1 MSSFFIHEKITFGE
15 NLNTMKK
22 IIYTFISLS
31 LFVGSIFAQPCGNS
45 GPSICVASGTMTQ
58 PGLTPR
64 TDSLEPV
71 FNGITDTTYI
81 QFKNYNTVFYAPF
94 GIFVTVQSLRIDSIE
109 NLPAGLCWATNK
121 ANNTYANQESGCIR
135 VVGTPCAQPGQ
146 YKLRIWVF
154 VNVGITSL
162 LVDAATVGLNYFVR
176 LGNYGDVVPACD
188 TLQTASLYTVG
199 YSPTANCSPVICM
212 PFTFTQ
218 SSTGNTSCAAPIGSI
233 TVAASGGTSPYTY
246 GISGS
251 SNSTGT
257 FTGLSGGNY
266 TVTATD
272 ANSCTGTVTV
282 SVSSTVPVVQVSS
295 SSLTPQTS
303 CTTPNGAIT
312 VSASGGTGPYT
323 FTDGVSSNSSG
334 IFDPLAAGS
343 YTITATDV
351 NSCSGIATEV
361 ITDNSPVVSTTVT
374 TTPQTACV
382 GSNGTFTAT
391 ASGGGS
397 PYTYT
402 YSGGSNAT
410 GAFTGVADGSYTIS
424 VTDANGCGG
433 TASATI
439 SSNVPTVTV
448 SVSATNASTAV
459 ATDGTATATATGGNG
474 AYTYA
479 WTGTAQTTATVT
491 GLAVGSYTVT
501 VTDAGGC
508 SATGSVTVSFNSG
521 INSLVNELINV
532 QIFPNPASDNFTV
545 TAQLVNAKNVT
556 VEIFNAIGE
565 KVQSRNEGLTDRI
578 TENFSVKG
586 LAKGTYTVKIST
598 GVKSASYSIAIN

>member
-1 MSSFFIHEKITFGE
+1 
-15 NLNTMKK
+15 MKK
-22 IIYTFISLS
+22 IIYTFIALS
-31 LFVGSIFAQPCGNS
+31 LFAGSIFAQPCGNS
-45 GPSICVASGTMTQ
+45 GPSICVASGGMTQ

-64 TDSLEPV
+64 TDSLDAV
-71 FNGITDTTYI
+71 YNGINDTTYI
-81 QFKNYNTVFYAPF
+81 QFKNYNTVFYQPF

-121 ANNTYANQESGCIR
+121 SNNTYANQESGCIR

-146 YKLRIWVF
+146 YQLRIWVY

-162 LVDAATVGLNYFVR
+162 LVDAATVGLHYFVR
-176 LGNYGDVVPACD
+176 VGNYGDVVPACD
-188 TLQTASLYTVG
+188 TLQTATPLYTVG
-199 YSPTANCSPVICM
+199 YSPTANCNPVICT

-218 SSTGNTSCAAPIGSI
+218 SSTGNTSCAAPIGSL
-233 TVAASGGTSPYTY
+233 TVAASGGNGTYTY
-246 GISGS
+246 AIPGS

-257 FTGLSGGNY
+257 FNNLSGGDY

-272 ANSCTGTVTV
+272 GNNCTGTVTV
-282 SVSSTVPVVQVSS
+282 SVSSTVPVVSVTTTS
-295 SSLTPQTS
+295 TPQTS
-303 CTTPNGAIT
+303 CTTPDGTISVT
-312 VSASGGTGPYT
+312 ASGGSGTYT
-323 FTDGVSSNSSG
+323 FTDGNSSNSTGSFG
-334 IFDPLAAGS
+334 PLLNGS
-343 YTITATDV
+343 YTITATDG
-351 NSCSGIATEV
+351 NSCSGSATVSIADNVPV
-361 ITDNSPVVSTTVT
+361 ISTTVT
-374 TTPQTACV
+374 TTAQTACV
-382 GSNGTFTAT
+382 GSNGTFTAS

-402 YSGGSNAT
+402 YSGGNNTT

-424 VTDANGCGG
+424 VTDANGCSG
-433 TASATI
+433 TATASVA
-439 SSNVPTVTV
+439 SNVPTVTV
-448 SVSATNASTAV
+448 TATSTNASSAG
-459 ATDGTATATATGGNG
+459 ATDGTATATPGGGNG

-501 VTDAGGC
+501 VTDANGC
-508 SATGSVTVSFNSG
+508 SASSTVSVSFNSG
-521 INSLVNELINV
+521 VNSLVNELTNV
-532 QIFPNPASDNFTV
+532 QIFPNPTTNNFTV

-578 TENFSVKG
+578 SENFSVKG

-598 GVKSASYSIAIN
+598 GEKSASYSIAIQ

>member
-1 MSSFFIHEKITFGE
+1 
-15 NLNTMKK
+15 MKK
-22 IIYTFISLS
+22 IIYTFIALS
-31 LFVGSIFAQPCGNS
+31 LFAGSIFAQPCGNS
-45 GPSICVASGTMTQ
+45 GPSICVASGGMSQ
-58 PGLTPR
+58 PGLSPR
-64 TDSLEPV
+64 TDSLPPV
-71 FNGITDTTYI
+71 YNGIVDTTYI
-81 QFKNYNTVFYAPF
+81 QFKNYNTVFYQPF

-146 YKLRIWVF
+146 YQLRIWVY

-162 LVDAATVGLNYFVR
+162 LVDAATVGLHYFVR
-176 LGNYGDVVPACD
+176 VGNYGDVVPACD
-188 TLQTASLYTVG
+188 TLQTASPIYTVG
-199 YSPTANCSPVICM
+199 YSPTANCSPTICT

-218 SSTGNTSCAAPIGSI
+218 SSTGNTSCAAPIGSL
-233 TVAASGGTSPYTY
+233 TVAASGGSGTYTY
-246 GISGS
+246 AISGS

-257 FTGLSGGNY
+257 FSNLSGGDY

-272 ANSCTGTVTV
+272 ANNCTGTVTV
-282 SVSSTVPVVQVSS
+282 SVSSTVPVVTASATS
-295 SSLTPQTS
+295 TPQTS
-303 CTTPNGAIT
+303 CITPNGGISVTAT
-312 VSASGGTGPYT
+312 GGSGTYT
-323 FTDGVSSNSSG
+323 FTDGTSSNSTG
-334 IFDPLAAGS
+334 TFGPFLNGS
-343 YTITATDV
+343 YTVTATDA
-351 NSCSGIATEV
+351 NSCSGSVTVSIA
-361 ITDNSPVVSTTVT
+361 DNVPVVATTVT
-374 TTPQTACV
+374 STAQTACV
-382 GSNGTFTAT
+382 GSNGTFTAVAT
-391 ASGGGS
+391 GGGS

-402 YSGGSNAT
+402 YSGGNDTT

-424 VTDANGCGG
+424 VTDANGCSG
-433 TASATI
+433 TATASVA
-439 SSNVPTVTV
+439 SNVPTVTV
-448 SVSATNASTAV
+448 AMAFTNASTAV
-459 ATDGTATATATGGNG
+459 ATNGTATATPSGGNG

-508 SATGSVTVSFNSG
+508 SATGSVTVSFNNS
-521 INSLVNELINV
+521 INSLVNELTKV

-565 KVQSRNEGLTDRI
+565 KVQTRNEGLTDRI

-598 GVKSASYSIAIN
+598 GEKSASYSIAIQ